1 MRFGPL
7 VPVAT
12 ILLLAFSQGTAAAPS
27 AFEQAVQS
35 YKAGR
40 YSQAL
45 AQFQAVSAANPS
57 DALSHYY
64 MALCYQ
70 CLSQV
75 ASATQHYQ
83 WVATYSRDP
92 SLRSMAQ
99 AGMAQLAQYS
109 ARRTYTGASPVV
121 DTGRRSARAGR
132 AAVASTAPV
141 RQVIEFYTDWCGV
154 CKKFAPTFEAAKS
167 RFSQVR
173 FQQLDAEDPSNEGLV
188 ARYGIK
194 AYPTLVYLDGS
205 GKVIRNESGAP
216 MGDSFFQ
223 ELEELGALR

>member
-7 VPVAT
+7 VLVTTA
-12 ILLLAFSQGTAAAPS
+12 LVLAFSQGTAAAPS
-27 AFEQAVQS
+27 AFDQAVQS

-40 YSQAL
+40 YSQSL
-45 AQFQAVSAANPS
+45 AQFQAVSAANPA

-70 CLSQV
+70 GLNQV
-75 ASATQHYQ
+75 ASATQQYQ

-99 AGMAQLAQYS
+99 AGLARLAQYS
-109 ARRTYTGASPVV
+109 ARRTYGGAQTAVSSGASSVR
-121 DTGRRSARAGR
+121 GAGSSS
-132 AAVASTAPV
+132 VSLAPV
-141 RQVIEFYTDWCGV
+141 RQVLEFYTDWCGV
-154 CKKFAPTFEAAKS
+154 CKQFAPTFEEAKS

-173 FQQLDAEDPSNEGLV
+173 FEQLNAEDPANERLV
-188 ARYGIK
+188 TRYGIK

-205 GKVIRNESGAP
+205 GNVIRSQSGAP
-216 MGDSFFQ
+216 MGDAFFQ
-223 ELEELGALR
+223 TLERMGARR